1 MNDQHDALAEFAV
14 KDITSGMTVGLGT
27 GSAASRGIRALAA
40 RVKAESLNVRCVS
53 TSAASTALATE
64 LGLALCE
71 LEDCDTIDL
80 LFDGAD
86 EVDEHLVMLKG
97 RGGAMTR
104 EKIIAHAAQ
113 RRIYLVQKSKMVDR
127 IGSSGPVPVEVLPY
141 AVNAVMDELA
151 GYGLECE
158 VRTDDAGEPVRTDDG
173 GAIVLVEIPE
183 DLTET
188 VDTLLEFS
196 LAIKHV
202 PGVVEHGLFIE
213 EADAVLV
220 EGESDEDLEL
230 YLREDPDDDFDGDPE
245 GEEE

>member
-1 MNDQHDALAEFAV
+1 MTNDQHDALAEFAV

-27 GSAASRGIRALAA
+27 GKAASRGIRALAN
-40 RVKAESLNVRCVS
+40 RVKAENLNVRCVS
-53 TSAASTALATE
+53 TSAASAALATE
-64 LGLALCE
+64 LGLTLCE

-86 EVDEHLVMLKG
+86 EVDENLVLLKG

-113 RRIYLVQKSKMVDR
+113 RRIYLVQKAKMVDR
-127 IGSSGPVPVEVLPY
+127 IGETGPVPVEVLPFATG
-141 AVNAVMDELA
+141 AVLDELA
-151 GYGLECE
+151 GYGLECQL
-158 VRTDDAGEPVRTDDG
+158 RTDDAGNPVTTDNG
-173 GAIVLVEIPE
+173 GHILLVDIPE
-183 DLTET
+183 DLTES

-196 LAIKHV
+196 VAIKHV
-202 PGVVEHGLFIE
+202 PGVIEHGLFIE

-230 YLREDPDDDFDGDPE
+230 YLREDPDDAPDD
-245 GEEE
+245 EEE